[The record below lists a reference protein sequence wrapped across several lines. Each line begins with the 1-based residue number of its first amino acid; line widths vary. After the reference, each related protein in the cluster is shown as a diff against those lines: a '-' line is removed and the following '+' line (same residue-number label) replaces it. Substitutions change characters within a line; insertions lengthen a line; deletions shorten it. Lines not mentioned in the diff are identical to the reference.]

1 MRRFEV
7 LSSWQQKEINLPQRK
22 TRASAGYDLEAGETV
37 VLAPGRVT
45 LVPTGLK
52 AYMNQDEVLQLFIRS
67 SLAVKSNLT
76 LANSTAIIDADY
88 VDNPDNEGHLLLP
101 LLNRGQ
107 EPVTI
112 EKGQRIAQGIF
123 FKYLCTDDDNAEG
136 ERQGGFGST
145 GK

>member
-7 LSSWQQKEINLPQRK
+7 LSSWQEKEINLPQRK

>member
-7 LSSWQQKEINLPQRK
+7 ISSWQQKEINLPQRK

>member
-7 LSSWQQKEINLPQRK
+7 ISSWQGRGINLPARK
-22 TRASAGYDLEAGETV
+22 TRLSAGYDLEAAEAV
-37 VLAPGRVT
+37 ILAPGAVT

-52 AYMNQDEVLQLFIRS
+52 AYMNPDEVLQIFIRS
-67 SLAVKSNLT
+67 SLAIKSNIA

-88 VDNPDNEGHLLLP
+88 VDNPTNEGHLMLP

-107 EPVTI
+107 EPITI

-145 GK
+145 GR

>member
-7 LSSWQQKEINLPQRK
+7 VSTWQDRGIRLPRRK
-22 TRASAGYDLEAGETV
+22 TRASAGYDLEAAERV
-37 VLAPGRVT
+37 ILKPDKVT

-52 AYMNQDEVLQLFIRS
+52 VYMQEDEVLQIFIRS
-67 SLAVKSNLT
+67 SLAVLSKIT

-88 VDNPDNEGHLLLP
+88 VDNPDNEGHLLVP
-101 LLNRGQ
+101 LLNLGL
-107 EPVTI
+107 EAVTI

-123 FKYLCTDDDNAEG
+123 FKYLTVDNDQAAG